1 MLLGVME
8 FSHPCTLD
16 FEFRRINRDKSRGYQ
31 FMLKIYC
38 LKISY
43 ILKIIKVLG
52 ISSATSST
60 KDLQKKISTRSW
72 IDEDEVT
79 RVKTD
84 PAIPPMLQFE
94 HQTQKEVESEDV
106 SRARERGQSL
116 AGKSYAARTITVLV
130 L

>member
-1 MLLGVME
+1 MMLLGVME

-60 KDLQKKISTRSW
+60 KNLQKKISARSW
-72 IDEDEVT
+72 MRTKSQELRPIQ
-79 RVKTD
+79 R
-84 PAIPPMLQFE
+84 F
-94 HQTQKEVESEDV
+94 HQCCNSSIKLKKKSNRKMQVEPGSEDNHLRT
-106 SRARERGQSL
+106 SPTQRGQSL
-116 AGKSYAARTITVLV
+116 C
-130 L
+130 